1 MKKIILCSVLSIMAL
16 LYSCNKDVE
25 IESGYQVNVTVDP
38 SNVINTFISYDDDD
52 FDMLD
57 GDVLRINLFIYDQ
70 SGELVEELNG
80 KCKDYY
86 DDVEFSVKL
95 PNGEYTLVAT
105 SDVYT
110 TSDDFA
116 YWEFLH
122 VDNIYDFEINDYGY
136 MGSVDKI
143 LGLKLLEMNVSS
155 PKEFLVSLEP
165 ATALVEWHF
174 NNIHAYDVTMYEDEA
189 YFVDEYDL
197 LINKNAY
204 KVNIEGNS
212 LGYSVDNN
220 SNYYVGKIYPWDAL
234 NYEGWYGYSVQLPL
248 NKVELWVKAQFST
261 IDYSNTIVEPYWI
274 DPVSLNSIKSG
285 KQYLVEID
293 IENSTID
300 IELRDEDKASADRN
314 GKDSTMKTKNTGMK
328 LMDLVK
334 SNPNLKVDRSQIS
347 K

>member
-16 LYSCNKDVE
+16 LYSCNKDIE

-38 SNVINTFISYDDDD
+38 SDVINTFNSCYEDD

-70 SGELVEELNG
+70 SGELVEKLHG

-86 DDVEFSVKL
+86 DEVDFSVKL
-95 PNGEYTLVAT
+95 PKGEYTFVAT

-122 VDNIYDFEINDYGY
+122 VDNIYDFEIKDLGY
-136 MGSVDKI
+136 MGFDDKM
-143 LGLKLLEMNVSS
+143 LGLKMLEINVDS
-155 PKEFLVSLEP
+155 PKEILVSLEP
-165 ATALVEWHF
+165 AAALLEWHF
-174 NNIHAYDVTMYEDEA
+174 NNIHACDIIEYEDEY
-189 YFVDEYDL
+189 YFVDEYNL

-204 KVNIEGNS
+204 SVKIEGNTF
-212 LGYSVDNN
+212 GYSVDN
-220 SNYYVGKIYPWDAL
+220 SSYYVGKIYPFEAL
-234 NYEGWYGYSVQLPL
+234 DYDGWYGYSVQLPL
-248 NKVELWVKAQFST
+248 NKVELWVRSQFST
-261 IDYSNTIVEPYWI
+261 IDYSNTIEVSYWI

-285 KQYLVEID
+285 KQYVVEID
-293 IENSTID
+293 IENSTMD
-300 IELRDEDKASADRN
+300 IELLDEDKASADRN
-314 GKDSTMKTKNTGMK
+314 GKESMMKVKNTEMK